1 MDIDPSCA
9 PWWELKFG
17 KMILNGMFII
27 FICCGLTW
35 DSNQEHY
42 SKEKMIIYVIS
53 SLLILIYVVCFEA
66 FF

>member
-1 MDIDPSCA
+1 MDIDPSSV
-9 PWWELKFG
+9 PWWGLKFG

-35 DSNQEHY
+35 DSNQEY
-42 SKEKMIIYVIS
+42 YLTEKMITYVIS
-53 SLLILIYVVCFEA
+53 LLLILIYVACFDA